1 MALAVIVGALDLGEG
16 RQNGPQLD
24 IMIVM
29 GHFPMGE
36 SLGTKGSP
44 RYWDA

>member
-29 GHFPMGE
+29 GHILMAE
-36 SLGTKGSP
+36 SLDMKGFPKS
-44 RYWDA
+44 WDV